1 MLIIN
6 FMIYV
11 TPRGEG
17 GGGILNKDE
26 SRDDIIVSVIECFL
40 RSFWS
45 KADREDS

>member
-6 FMIYV
+6 FMIYI
-11 TPRGEG
+11 TPGEG
-17 GGGILNKDE
+17 GIPLNKDE
-26 SRDDIIVSVIECFL
+26 SRDDIIVGVIECFL

>member
-11 TPRGEG
+11 TPGEG
-17 GGGILNKDE
+17 GGGYLNKDE
-26 SRDDIIVSVIECFL
+26 SRDDIIVGVIECFL